1 MSRDYLY
8 NIFDL
13 VKKTKKPIVKL
24 YPDGRVVGTDLG
36 FASLNTIIHNNIS
49 YNLPYPFIFINTEFS
64 AFIREIQDSNEPVIV
79 DNYGIY
85 FNDVVLTNHLE
96 MSFEI
101 DDLYSRVIHNMTNE
115 ILYSHTNFEQI
126 CDDMLS
132 LKASDG
138 AKLYSIGIDKLYLM
152 SSFNSIHPANKS
164 DRVDLIIRD
173 LDIYSYMAEFI
184 IYKKKDNY
192 KLHEFLRFRKL

>member
-1 MSRDYLY
+1 MNIGPVSQIIRTQMSRDYLY

-13 VKKTKKPIVKL
+13 VKKAKKPIVKL

-36 FASLNTIIHNNIS
+36 FASLNTLDHNNVP

-64 AFIREIQDSNEPVIV
+64 AFMREIQDSNKPVIV

-101 DDLYSRVIHNMTNE
+101 DDLYGRVMHNITNE
-115 ILYSHTNFEQI
+115 ILYSHTNFEQV
-126 CDDMLS
+126 CQDMLS
-132 LKASDG
+132 L
-138 AKLYSIGIDKLYLM
+138 
-152 SSFNSIHPANKS
+152 
-164 DRVDLIIRD
+164 
-173 LDIYSYMAEFI
+173 
-184 IYKKKDNY
+184 
-192 KLHEFLRFRKL
+192 